1 VGSACLILKTP
12 LMVEIFMPRQIL
24 LSNGRV
30 AVALDSN
37 AMIRDF
43 YFPYVGL
50 ENHAIG
56 HAFRFG
62 IWVDGK
68 FTWLNS
74 DWNISMSYLPETF
87 VSRYTI
93 KDGALGIEMEV
104 NDAVHNFMDIFL
116 RKVTVKNISDKPK
129 EVRLFF
135 TSDFHIYG
143 YEAGDTAFYEPNL
156 HSIVHYKRKRYF
168 LINGINSKA
177 ENLYQF
183 AIGHKESEG
192 KEGVWRDAE
201 DGVLSGNPVAQGS
214 VDSAVS
220 FKLQLDA
227 HEVGAVFYWIAC
239 GKNLKQVIAL
249 NSEVEKVGVE
259 QMLME
264 NENYWSAW
272 VNRQTMNLTVLPKDI
287 ERLFKRSLLLMRA
300 HVDSHGGF
308 LASLD
313 SDTLQIHR
321 DTYSYIWPRDGA
333 MAALAF
339 DNAGFPDVSTMFFQF
354 CDKVISDEGFFQHK
368 YLPDTSLGSTWHA
381 LIDTAG
387 QLQLPIQ
394 EDETALVLYALWKHY
409 QKHGNLEFIGK
420 VYDRLVVKA
429 ADFLMDHRDL
439 NTGLPKPTFDEWE
452 ERVGVFTST
461 VASVC
466 AALEAAA
473 KFAKVFYDSNRQ
485 DVLSQAH
492 ADVKAAMIKYL
503 YDPELGRF
511 IKGIYPDGTRDT
523 TIDSSVSTI
532 FACNV
537 LDASDLMVKNTMNA
551 LIQQL
556 SVKTEIGGLA
566 RYKNDQYRRVS
577 LQTPGNPWFISTL
590 RLARWYIAA
599 AVSIEELKKGME
611 LIKWAAKNALSSGAL
626 AEQLNPY
633 TGEPI
638 SATPL
643 LWSHAEFVNA
653 VCEYLNKRQEFYL
666 KSEEKV
672 V

>member
-1 VGSACLILKTP
+1 
-12 LMVEIFMPRQIL
+12 MPKQIL

-30 AVALDSN
+30 AVTLDSN

-56 HAFRFG
+56 HPFRFG

-68 FTWLNS
+68 FTWLNN
-74 DWNISMSYLPETF
+74 DWNLSVNYLPETL
-87 VSRYTI
+87 VSRYTA
-93 KDGALGIEMEV
+93 KNSELAIEMEI
-104 NDAVHNFMDIFL
+104 NDAVHNFMDIYL
-116 RKVTVKNISDKPK
+116 RKVTIKNTSNKPK
-129 EVRLFF
+129 EIRLFF
-135 TSDFHIYG
+135 INDFHLYG

-156 HSIVHYKRKRYF
+156 NSIIHYKRKRYF

-183 AIGHKESEG
+183 AVGHKESEG

-201 DGVLSGNPVAQGS
+201 DGLLSGNSVAQGS
-214 VDSAVS
+214 VDSAMS
-220 FKLQLDA
+220 FKLQLDVQD
-227 HEVGAVFYWIAC
+227 VGGVYFWIAC
-239 GKNLKQVIAL
+239 GKNLQQVIDL

-259 QMLME
+259 QMLMQ

-272 VNRQTMNLTVLPKDI
+272 VNMQAMNLTILPKNI
-287 ERLFKRSLLLMRA
+287 ERLFKRSLLLMHA

-339 DNAGFPDVSTMFFQF
+339 DNAGFPDISTKFFQF
-354 CDKVISDEGFFQHK
+354 CNNVIRAEGFFQHK
-368 YLPDTSLGSTWHA
+368 YLPDKSLGSTWHS
-381 LIDTAG
+381 LIDLAG

-420 VYDRLVVKA
+420 VYGKLVVKA
-429 ADFLMDHRDL
+429 SDFLMAHRDQK
-439 NTGLPKPTFDEWE
+439 TGLPKPTFDEWE
-452 ERVGVFTST
+452 ERIGVFTST

-466 AALEAAA
+466 AALNAAA
-473 KFAKVFYDSNRQ
+473 QFAKVFYDSNRQ
-485 DVLSQAH
+485 EVLNQSYNE
-492 ADVKAAMIKYL
+492 VKTAMIEHL
-503 YDPELGRF
+503 YDPQLGRF

-523 TIDSSVSTI
+523 TVDSSVSTV

-537 LDASDLMVKNTMNA
+537 LDASDPMVKGTVNA
-551 LIQQL
+551 LIKHLWVQT
-556 SVKTEIGGLA
+556 KIGGLA
-566 RYKNDQYRRVS
+566 RYENDQYRRVS

-590 RLARWYIAA
+590 RLARWYVAA
-599 AVSIEELKKGME
+599 ASSIEELRQGLTLLE
-611 LIKWAAKNALSSGAL
+611 WAAKNALSSGAL
-626 AEQLNPY
+626 AEQLNPH
-633 TGEPI
+633 TGEPV

-653 VCEYLNKRQEFYL
+653 VCEYLNKHQEL
-666 KSEEKV
+666 TARTLGAKAN
-672 V
+672 